1 MEKIETID
9 RSVFDWEKIYF
20 LKHLRAAFFS
30 RPRTEEEKIQFEKD
44 FRKISIA
51 FDLASECHKNET
63 RDSWEP
69 YITHPIAVAEIL
81 LKEFEKTNANQI
93 MIALLHDVIESNP
106 DYEQIIK
113 KRLWTKMCDHVM
125 ALTKKEVTT
134 YLRPREAIIT
144 YPVIKLYDQLII
156 QSITSFAPKFNK
168 DPIIGF
174 LWNKILGDFE
184 KELKQRRNK
193 DYLASLK
200 SLEYDEL
207 CVKIADRIHNL
218 RTLGNC
224 KPEKILRVTEDTVL
238 HFLDKKVGEKC
249 PGPHSRIAD
258 ELVRMT
264 KENNKKR
271 VAEIERQAKMDT
283 KVPKT
288 RNIKNARSTPM
299 AIKSVS
305 ITW

>member
-1 MEKIETID
+1 MEKPGIIN
-9 RSVFDWEKIYF
+9 RNVFDWEKIYF

-30 RPRTEEEKIQFEKD
+30 RPRTEEEKTQFEKD

-51 FDLASECHKNET
+51 FDLAAECHKNET
-63 RDSWEP
+63 RDSWDP
-69 YITHPIAVAEIL
+69 YITHPIGVAEIL

-93 MIALLHDVIESNP
+93 MIALLHDTIESDP
-106 DYEQIIK
+106 DYKEIIR
-113 KRLWTKMCDHVM
+113 KRLWIQMCDHVV
-125 ALTKKEVTT
+125 ALTKKGVTE
-134 YLRPREAIIT
+134 YLKPREAIIK
-144 YPVIKLYDQLII
+144 YPAIKLYDHFII
-156 QSITSFAPKFNK
+156 QSITSFVPQINK
-168 DPIIGF
+168 DSIIGF

-249 PGPHSRIAD
+249 PGPQSRIAD

-271 VAEIERQAKMDT
+271 VAEIERQTKMDT
-283 KVPKT
+283 EVPKT
-288 RNIKNARSTPM
+288 RDIKNLRSTSM
-299 AIKSVS
+299 ATNTVS